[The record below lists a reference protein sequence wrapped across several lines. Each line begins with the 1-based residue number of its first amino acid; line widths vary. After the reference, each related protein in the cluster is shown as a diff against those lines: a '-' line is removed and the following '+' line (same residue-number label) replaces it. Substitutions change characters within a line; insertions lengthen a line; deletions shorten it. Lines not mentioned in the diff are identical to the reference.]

1 MYTILLYSRTLHRC
15 EAASVGYAHAPGG
28 RRRWRWRHGSWLE
41 TPAASNLRQG
51 TCVHPRARW
60 RAPPRGTQ
68 RRTRHRRRCRAQGA
82 SVAAAAAAASL
93 GVKPQAEA
101 PHSAPVAPRGALR
114 RRLRRRTTC
123 TARART
129 QRQRLVAARARAG
142 PTWESERSSSVA
154 RARQG
159 ARRKGR
165 ARRSMASGEMV
176 GSRSVL
182 RRAWSRPQRGGGA
195 RPRARRGA
203 RRGRELKGVRASTLK
218 RLGCS
223 QLGSRC
229 PRVRARARGARSSD
243 VATCAFFLRAREPKF
258 SFRQRFVQDPPR
270 PSLTDR
276 PTRSGFS
283 PAPRG
288 SAGDRQRLP
297 SWLQPCCA
305 RLFQGPQDIC
315 VQATLQSQFRAC
327 PNAPSSQ

>member
-1 MYTILLYSRTLHRC
+1 MTTVSSTSSFCRRRRRRRLLGRQAAGRGTTFGAGCAARR
-15 EAASVGYAHAPGG
+15 AASAPSPP
-28 RRRWRWRHGSWLE
+28 HHLLS
-41 TPAASNLRQG
+41 A
-51 TCVHPRARW
+51 RA
-60 RAPPRGTQ
+60 
-68 RRTRHRRRCRAQGA
+68 
-82 SVAAAAAAASL
+82 
-93 GVKPQAEA
+93 
-101 PHSAPVAPRGALR
+101 HSAPSVGR
-114 RRLRRRTTC
+114 C
-123 TARART
+123 TGTSWPDLGVRAQLHRSARASR
-129 QRQRLVAARARAG
+129 RAAKGARAQVEG
-142 PTWESERSSSVA
+142 KWI
-154 RARQG
+154 
-159 ARRKGR
+159 
-165 ARRSMASGEMV
+165 V

-229 PRVRARARGARSSD
+229 PRVRARARGERSSD